1 MPITIEEAIARIPQW
16 AGAPG
21 QAVAFL
27 PGGITN
33 SNYRVDVDGESFVVR
48 IAGKDTG
55 LFGIDRRREYH
66 CTVAASKTGVGPE
79 VFAFLP
85 DVEVLVTRF
94 ISGHSPSAAEM
105 ASPAMMARAVES
117 MHRYHRGGAFPGEF
131 SPFRVLEQYVRIA
144 RQYRAPL
151 PPDVDSRHQRLLE
164 IEGALRS
171 GTLNRPC
178 HNDLWGPN
186 LIDDGARIRIVDW
199 EYAGMGD
206 VYFDLANFAVHQGN
220 VDTQDE
226 ALLRSYFGEV
236 TDGGFAR
243 LKLMKIAAELRE
255 ALWYM
260 VGVNVLRTDFDFLG
274 AATFHFERYARAL
287 DDRRVSAWLG
297 QAGSA

>member
-16 AGAPG
+16 AGVSERA
-21 QAVAFL
+21 AAFL

-48 IAGKDTG
+48 IAGNDTA
-55 LFGIDRRREYH
+55 LFGIDRQREYR
-66 CTVAASKTGVGPE
+66 CTVAANKSGVGPE
-79 VFAFLP
+79 VFVFLP

-105 ASPAMMARAVES
+105 ARPAMMARAVES
-117 MHRYHRGGAFPGEF
+117 MHRYHRGGAFQGTF
-131 SPFRVLEQYVRIA
+131 SPFRVLEQYVRIT
-144 RQYRAPL
+144 RRYHAPL
-151 PPDVDSRHQRLLE
+151 PPDVEQGHRRILE
-164 IEGALRS
+164 IEGALR
-171 GTLNRPC
+171 GGALIRPC

-206 VYFDLANFAVHQGN
+206 VYFDLANFSVHHGLS
-220 VDTQDE
+220 DTQDE
-226 ALLRSYFGEV
+226 ALLRGYFGEV
-236 TDGGFAR
+236 RDGGFAR
-243 LKLMKIAAELRE
+243 LKLMKIVAELRE

-287 DDRRVSAWLG
+287 DDRRVPAWLG
-297 QAGSA
+297 QATSA